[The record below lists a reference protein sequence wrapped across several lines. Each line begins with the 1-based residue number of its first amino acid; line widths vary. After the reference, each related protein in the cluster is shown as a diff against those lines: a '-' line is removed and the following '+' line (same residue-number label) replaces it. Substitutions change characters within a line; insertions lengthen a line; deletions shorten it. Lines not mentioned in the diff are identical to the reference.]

1 MLHNFPKKLTQK
13 SIKFTFVYIINC
25 KLGKKHIFPRKLTRT
40 VLNFL
45 PRLLK
50 MSRFIYLTILRP
62 TYLNRSWFRSSDF
75 RTQYGTFSALRSSRG
90 EPLASLEQMDL
101 KLWWS
106 KDRFIWALKLEHYYL
121 KVAKKV
127 YNRRKQQN
135 ICSNVSWLLVCRCY
149 NIYTAI
155 CFCS

>member
-1 MLHNFPKKLTQK
+1 MVNNFSKKLTQK
-13 SIKFTFVYIINC
+13 SIKFTFIYIINC

-40 VLNFL
+40 VLKFL

-50 MSRFIYLTILRP
+50 MSRFIYSTIMGHA
-62 TYLNRSWFRSSDF
+62 YLNRSWFRSSDF
-75 RTQYGTFSALRSSRG
+75 RTQYGTFSASRSSRG
-90 EPLASLEQMDL
+90 EPLASLKQMDL

-106 KDRFIWALKLEHYYL
+106 KDRFIWALKVEHYYI

-135 ICSNVSWLLVCRCY
+135 ICSNVSWLLACPCY